1 MGVHGSNDVV
11 NAWKQEVL
19 NSRGKDAEHTLKCC
33 LDIER
38 YAKEHK
44 DAALL
49 GFAYF
54 YSGETYYLL
63 NDVEHMFH
71 NIAQAIHLLGQTGQW
86 ELIARSY
93 NLMAISSVNKG
104 NVSAA
109 MDYYLTGLNYCRK
122 YGITKMEI
130 SIMQNLGNLYME
142 NGVYHEAQSYFEKA
156 HSYCKSNPD
165 VKENYVGLMASY
177 VNLARCYMLQGMLD
191 KTHVYIEKLDAECA
205 SYYEDIDIL
214 YVDCLKARYYHL
226 THNYVRRDA
235 QIQEI
240 VEIINKNV
248 QIMEVFDDLIF
259 AG

>member
-1 MGVHGSNDVV
+1 MEVHGSSDAV

-44 DAALL
+44 DVALL

-142 NGVYHEAQSYFEKA
+142 MVCITRHKVISK
-156 HSYCKSNPD
+156 
-165 VKENYVGLMASY
+165 
-177 VNLARCYMLQGMLD
+177 R
-191 KTHVYIEKLDAECA
+191 
-205 SYYEDIDIL
+205 
-214 YVDCLKARYYHL
+214 
-226 THNYVRRDA
+226 
-235 QIQEI
+235 
-240 VEIINKNV
+240 
-248 QIMEVFDDLIF
+248 LIHT
-259 AG
+259 AKVIRM

>member
-71 NIAQAIHLLGQTGQW
+71 NIAQAIHLLGQTGQCRIT
-86 ELIARSY
+86 L
-93 NLMAISSVNKG
+93 SSNT
-104 NVSAA
+104 N
-109 MDYYLTGLNYCRK
+109 
-122 YGITKMEI
+122 
-130 SIMQNLGNLYME
+130 
-142 NGVYHEAQSYFEKA
+142 
-156 HSYCKSNPD
+156 
-165 VKENYVGLMASY
+165 
-177 VNLARCYMLQGMLD
+177 
-191 KTHVYIEKLDAECA
+191 
-205 SYYEDIDIL
+205 
-214 YVDCLKARYYHL
+214 
-226 THNYVRRDA
+226 
-235 QIQEI
+235 
-240 VEIINKNV
+240 
-248 QIMEVFDDLIF
+248 
-259 AG
+259 